1 MRLRTRAKRR
11 SWVTRFCP
19 DVPGT
24 SRGVHKTLKDGE
36 KQSCCGRRDH
46 WTRMVW
52 ESLDGSPFKLDRVGN
67 ISVSREGEREREKV
81 SE

>member
-1 MRLRTRAKRR
+1 M
-11 SWVTRFCP
+11 TRFCP
-19 DVPGT
+19 DVAEA

-36 KQSCCGRRDH
+36 KQSYCGRRDH

-52 ESLDGSPFKLDRVGN
+52 ESLDGSPFTLDRVGN
-67 ISVSREGEREREKV
+67 ISVGREGERERKLV